1 MFAILRKKGRHSLA
15 AACVLTATACTAAA
29 WKFDLL
35 PIDAWLVSLNR
46 AVHGTGSQTDSPAT
60 DLTTEL
66 GGIPPQQEG
75 EFPREMAAAAIQ
87 SPSAD
92 DPPLQAEPAV
102 EAESVFAPIPARNP
116 RQPRRRP
123 AAVTNPAEGVTE
135 RNLELVGSN
144 LPAQSAP
151 QPRPGMQG
159 AALDVVPRTEGGPRY
174 DPHVQPT
181 AGQKESPPAGRKPKS
196 SPKVQPVTTSGE
208 VFDQQEI
215 EKLVAAGNEAAALKL
230 LSQWYWKQP
239 GQRGEI
245 QQQLDRLAK
254 AAYFSP
260 QPNDCEPYVIQP
272 GDQLRK
278 VANKYQLTW
287 QYLAKLNQVDPK
299 KIRTG
304 KKLKVVE
311 GPFSAVVDL
320 SDYELTIHCHGNFV
334 RKYRVGTGKDG
345 VSPIGEFVVKEKLE
359 NPTYYGPNG
368 DVKAPDD
375 PLNPLGERWIDIGDS
390 FGIHGTIEPDSIGRS
405 ESRGCIRMLNSDVED
420 VYDLLT
426 IGSPVRIQR

>member
-1 MFAILRKKGRHSLA
+1 
-15 AACVLTATACTAAA
+15 
-29 WKFDLL
+29 
-35 PIDAWLVSLNR
+35 
-46 AVHGTGSQTDSPAT
+46 
-60 DLTTEL
+60 
-66 GGIPPQQEG
+66 
-75 EFPREMAAAAIQ
+75 
-87 SPSAD
+87 
-92 DPPLQAEPAV
+92 
-102 EAESVFAPIPARNP
+102 
-116 RQPRRRP
+116 
-123 AAVTNPAEGVTE
+123 
-135 RNLELVGSN
+135 
-144 LPAQSAP
+144 
-151 QPRPGMQG
+151 
-159 AALDVVPRTEGGPRY
+159 
-174 DPHVQPT
+174 
-181 AGQKESPPAGRKPKS
+181 
-196 SPKVQPVTTSGE
+196 VQPVTTSGE